1 MASAWLQMLSKQW
14 PHYLALIRFDKP
26 IGTLLLLWP
35 TLWALWMASGG
46 MPSFKLL
53 IIFTLGTFLMR
64 SAGCVIND
72 YADRHWDGAVERTAQ
87 RPLATG
93 KVTEK
98 EALLLFAALC
108 ALAFVLVL
116 FTNTLTVYLSFVA
129 VAIAAL
135 YPFMKRYTHLPQA
148 VLGAA
153 FSMGIPMSFA
163 AVQNQLPIAGWLIF
177 IAALMWTVA
186 YDTFYA
192 MVDRDD
198 DLKVG
203 IKSTAILFGDD
214 DLNIIAL
221 LQGSFLLTLAL
232 AAKQLGMGYW
242 FYSGMIAAAGLC
254 VYQRLLAKERD
265 RAGCF
270 AAFLHNNWV
279 GAVIFAGVAID
290 FAFR

>member
-1 MASAWLQMLSKQW
+1 MQTLITRLRCQL

-35 TLWALWMASGG
+35 TLWALWIASSGT
-46 MPSFKLL
+46 PSIAPL
-53 IIFTLGTFLMR
+53 IIFILGTFLMR

-93 KVTEK
+93 KVSEK
-98 EALLLFAALC
+98 EALALFAALC
-108 ALAFVLVL
+108 AAAFVLVL
-116 FTNTLTVYLSFVA
+116 FTNALTIYLSFA
-129 VAIAAL
+129 ALAIAAL
-135 YPFMKRYTHLPQA
+135 YPFMKRYTHLPQV

-163 AVQNQLPIAGWLIF
+163 AVQNALPAGGWLIF
-177 IAALMWTVA
+177 LAAVLWTVA

-214 DLNIIAL
+214 DLTIIAL
-221 LQGSFLLTLAL
+221 LQGSFLLILAL
-232 AAKQLGMGYW
+232 AGKQLGLGYW
-242 FYSGMIAAAGLC
+242 FFATLIAAAGLF
-254 VYQRLLAKERD
+254 VYQHKLAKERD

-270 AAFLHNNWV
+270 AAFLHNNYV
-279 GAVIFAGVAID
+279 GMVIFAGVVVD
-290 FAFR
+290 YFFR

>member
-1 MASAWLQMLSKQW
+1 MFKKAFLLQQL
-14 PHYLALIRFDKP
+14 PHYRALIRFDKP

-46 MPSFKLL
+46 VPSIKLL

-98 EALLLFAALC
+98 EALILFAVLC

-116 FTNTLTVYLSFVA
+116 FTNALTIYLSFAA

-135 YPFMKRYTHLPQA
+135 YPFMKRYTHLPQV

-163 AVQNQLPIAGWLIF
+163 AVQNQLPVSAWLIF
-177 IAALMWTVA
+177 LAALIWTVA

-198 DLKVG
+198 DLQVG

-214 DLNIIAL
+214 DLTIIAL
-221 LQGSFLLTLAL
+221 LQASFLLTLSL
-232 AAKQLGMGYW
+232 AANQLGMGYW
-242 FYSGMIAAAGLC
+242 FYTGVIVAAGLF
-254 VYQRLLAKERD
+254 VYQRILAKQRD

-279 GAVIFAGVAID
+279 GAVIFAGVVID
-290 FAFR
+290 FWLR